1 MATLLARLAEA
12 ASRRRRLVIGV
23 WLALLVGVSWFSLH
37 QSDRLSGGGWDVPG
51 SSSVRVADE
60 LDTFPS
66 FSSPA
71 LSILVTGRSRAA
83 VLERLAA
90 ARATAARDPALH
102 PKRPHLFDGGRAALL
117 PVTYVGPTGDAIDA
131 ATRVR
136 HALVQTTPET
146 QTRLIG
152 QPAIWSNFQEV
163 AKRQLARGEG
173 TGFPLI
179 LVILLAAFGTLVAAL
194 APLALGF
201 AAVFL
206 TAAVI
211 YWLSH
216 TFEMSIYVT
225 NMASMIGI
233 GVAVDSSL
241 FVVSRFRREL
251 KGGATREEAL
261 RRAFASSGTAVVFS
275 GAAVAV
281 SLAGLFVIDVNA
293 VRSMAVGAIVV
304 VTISVLATVT
314 LLRALLGLVGT
325 GVERARVRLPWRTG
339 ESGDPVFWRR
349 WTETVMAHPLR
360 APALAVPL
368 LLLLAAP
375 LARPDGRRFLVEAYL
390 ASDPESAAAHRTL
403 DRIDRALPDATIGG
417 ATQFGADVDHAIFGG
432 LPKMLA
438 FILAVS
444 YLVLLVL
451 LRSVLLPL
459 KAIAMNLLSVGA
471 AYGVLVAVFQWGWL
485 DWTGYSSPGHI
496 DTIFVRYWL
505 EEHPDDH
512 VVVYDLLTYAGNR
525 QSLAGLEERI
535 AFVQGD
541 ICDAELVARV
551 LADERVDAIVNFAA
565 ESHNSLAVLEPA
577 RFFHTNVLGTQTLLE
592 AARAVGIGRF
602 HHVSTCEVYG
612 DLPLDSD
619 EAFTEESP
627 YRPRTPYNASK
638 AGADH
643 AVRAYSE
650 TYGLPVTITN
660 CSNNY
665 GPYQFPEKVIPLFTT
680 NALDDL
686 ELPLYASTANKREWL
701 HVLDHCSAIDLV
713 LRTGAEGETYNVG
726 SGVEKSI
733 EEIADA

>member
-51 SSSVRVADE
+51 SSSVRVSDE

-83 VLERLAA
+83 VADRLVAV
-90 ARATAARDPALH
+90 RVTTERDPALR
-102 PKRPHLFDGGRAALL
+102 PERPHLYDSGRAALL
-117 PVTYVGPTGDAIDA
+117 PVRYTGPTGDAIDV

-152 QPAIWSNFQEV
+152 QPAIWSNFEEV
-163 AKRQLARGEG
+163 AKRQLARGEL

-179 LVILLAAFGTLVAAL
+179 LVILLGAFGTLVAAL
-194 APLALGF
+194 APIALGF

-206 TAAVI
+206 TGAAI
-211 YWLSH
+211 YGLSH
-216 TFEMSIYVT
+216 AFEMSIYVT

-233 GVAVDSSL
+233 GVAVDYSL

-251 KGGATREEAL
+251 QTGATRDDAL
-261 RRAFASSGTAVVFS
+261 RRALSSSGTAVVFS

-293 VRSMAVGAIVV
+293 VRSMAIGAIVV

-314 LLRALLGLVGT
+314 LLPALLSLVGP
-325 GVERARVRLPWRTG
+325 GVERLRVRLPWRTG
-339 ESGDPVFWRR
+339 ESGDPMFWRR
-349 WTETVMAHPLR
+349 WTEAVMAHPVR
-360 APALAVPL
+360 ALALTVPL
-368 LLLLAAP
+368 LLLVAAP
-375 LARPDGRRFLVEAYL
+375 LLDIRTYNRGLEQLPRTAEVRAATEQAQRLAGPGFAGPVHVLVDSRPQAHAIALRLRGVDGVARVTPPLSRPDGRRFLVEAYL
-390 ASDPESAAAHRTL
+390 KSDPESAAAQATL
-403 DRIDRALPDATIGG
+403 SRIRRAVSDATIGG

-496 DTIFVRYWL
+496 DTIVPALVLAVTFGLSMDYEVFLLTRIRERYALHGRNEDAVAEGLVGSARIITSAALVMVAVFGAFALAGAPSLRELGVGLGVAVGLDATIVRL
-505 EEHPDDH
+505 
-512 VVVYDLLTYAGNR
+512 VVVPATMRLLGDWNWWVPQR
-525 QSLAGLEERI
+525 LAKL
-535 AFVQGD
+535 
-541 ICDAELVARV
+541 L
-551 LADERVDAIVNFAA
+551 
-565 ESHNSLAVLEPA
+565 PA
-577 RFFHTNVLGTQTLLE
+577 PAPLG
-592 AARAVGIGRF
+592 
-602 HHVSTCEVYG
+602 
-612 DLPLDSD
+612 
-619 EAFTEESP
+619 
-627 YRPRTPYNASK
+627 
-638 AGADH
+638 
-643 AVRAYSE
+643 
-650 TYGLPVTITN
+650 
-660 CSNNY
+660 
-665 GPYQFPEKVIPLFTT
+665 
-680 NALDDL
+680 
-686 ELPLYASTANKREWL
+686 
-701 HVLDHCSAIDLV
+701 
-713 LRTGAEGETYNVG
+713 
-726 SGVEKSI
+726 
-733 EEIADA
+733 